1 MSFANSGTLREEQP
15 MRKNSFGSWQILV
28 AVLAVPGF
36 ALAQTGQ
43 QNSTLTVSGQ
53 SGQATLVQMNGKSY
67 VDLESLARL
76 VNGSLGFNGRQVILT
91 IPGSPATSQA
101 TVSPPSQPTN
111 TGFSKDFVRAG
122 IEEMS
127 AIREWRSV
135 IVNVI
140 QNSYPFSES
149 SWAVYSAEAAKGLKL
164 ASVAMS
170 TDSDRSAFQ
179 LLSNEFNNMQMLSN
193 HVLEKKNAMEYM
205 PPGYLDGNSL
215 NQKVLGCA
223 HSLAAMAASGQFVD
237 DGSCD

>member
-1 MSFANSGTLREEQP
+1 
-15 MRKNSFGSWQILV
+15 MRNNLFGSWL
-28 AVLAVPGF
+28 VLAAILAAPGF

-43 QNSTLTVSGQ
+43 QNSTLTVIGQ
-53 SGQATLVQMNGKSY
+53 PGQATVVQVNGRSY

-76 VNGSLGFNGRQVILT
+76 VSGSLGFSGRQITLT
-91 IPGSPATSQA
+91 LPGPAAPAPATPSPA
-101 TVSPPSQPTN
+101 SQPAN
-111 TGFSKDFVRAG
+111 PGFSKGFVAAG

-127 AIREWRSV
+127 AIREWRGV

-149 SWAVYSAEAAKGLKL
+149 SWAVYSAEAAKSLKL
-164 ASVAMS
+164 ASLAVS

-193 HVLEKKNAMEYM
+193 KVLEKRNAMEYM
-205 PPGYLDGNSL
+205 APDYLNDNPL

-223 HSLAAMAASGQFVD
+223 HALASMAASGQFVD

>member
-1 MSFANSGTLREEQP
+1 
-15 MRKNSFGSWQILV
+15 MRSNLFGLWLV
-28 AVLAVPGF
+28 LAAIPAVPGL

-43 QNSTLTVSGQ
+43 QNSTLTVNGQ
-53 SGQATLVQMNGKSY
+53 PGQATVVQINGRSY

-76 VNGSLGFNGRQVILT
+76 VNGSLGFSGKQITLML
-91 IPGSPATSQA
+91 PGSAAGMPM
-101 TVSPPSQPTN
+101 TVSPASQAAIP
-111 TGFSKDFVRAG
+111 GFSKDFVRAG

-164 ASVAMS
+164 ASLAMS
-170 TDSDRSAFQ
+170 TDSDRSAYQ

-193 HVLEKKNAMEYM
+193 HVLEKRAAMEYM
-205 PPGYLDGNSL
+205 PPGYLDDNPL